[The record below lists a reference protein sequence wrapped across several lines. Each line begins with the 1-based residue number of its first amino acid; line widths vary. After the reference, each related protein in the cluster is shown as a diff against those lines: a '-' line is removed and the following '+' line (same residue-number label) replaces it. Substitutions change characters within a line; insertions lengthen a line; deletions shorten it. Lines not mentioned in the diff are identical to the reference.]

1 MGSRLRR
8 ACGSRRDCGGSSR
21 TFVFFFLSLFCVSR
35 ANNVSI
41 TFSHVHLISERADRR
56 QSNHVIVI
64 VIYKDYWI
72 IYAFFTVSKYDR
84 RCKQQ

>member
-1 MGSRLRR
+1 M
-8 ACGSRRDCGGSSR
+8 
-21 TFVFFFLSLFCVSR
+21 FFFLSLFCVSR

-56 QSNHVIVI
+56 QSIHVIVI

-72 IYAFFTVSKYDR
+72 IYDFLLFLNMIAGVNNNE
-84 RCKQQ
+84 

>member
-1 MGSRLRR
+1 MEAVEIAGAAVELL
-8 ACGSRRDCGGSSR
+8 C
-21 TFVFFFLSLFCVSR
+21 FFFLSLFCVSR

-56 QSNHVIVI
+56 QSIHVIVI

-72 IYAFFTVSKYDR
+72 IYDFTVSKYDH

>member
-1 MGSRLRR
+1 M
-8 ACGSRRDCGGSSR
+8 
-21 TFVFFFLSLFCVSR
+21 TFLSLFLFCVSR

-56 QSNHVIVI
+56 QSIHVIVI

-72 IYAFFTVSKYDR
+72 IYDFLLFLNMITGVNNNE
-84 RCKQQ
+84 